1 LESAA
6 RSSRE
11 AVCAL
16 FHTGGTTR
24 RPKLVRLTHG
34 NQIHAA
40 WSFAQLYGLNEND
53 VVINGFPLFS
63 CWGDHDDGSLGA
75 CGQRPCHLSL
85 TPQPERPRGDPN
97 LEKVKM
103 EVDRIFGGTVTPV
116 VAVAKDQKL
125 NTVVRV
131 EVPTDDA
138 VGIQKLKDALEM
150 LPQPYTVVAR
160 SG

>member
-1 LESAA
+1 
-6 RSSRE
+6 
-11 AVCAL
+11 
-16 FHTGGTTR
+16 
-24 RPKLVRLTHG
+24 
-34 NQIHAA
+34 
-40 WSFAQLYGLNEND
+40 
-53 VVINGFPLFS
+53 
-63 CWGDHDDGSLGA
+63 
-75 CGQRPCHLSL
+75 
-85 TPQPERPRGDPN
+85 
-97 LEKVKM
+97 M

-116 VAVAKDQKL
+116 VAVAKGQKL